1 MKGAHENMNYYYQYQ
16 GTISMS
22 SDNSRSCILDDVYDY
37 KKPPIALTV
46 PCEGLANYLEQRGWT
61 DAEERYLTQTWIYDR
76 NLFLWAVVIPS
87 TDDRAPAKVIACADP
102 DRMSSEIVIF
112 GPEELIESSK
122 PEPISNDDLIDWLN
136 FRGRFG
142 LHPLN

>member
-1 MKGAHENMNYYYQYQ
+1 MNYYYQYQ

-22 SDNSRSCILDDVYDY
+22 SNSSRECILDDIHDY
-37 KKPPIALTV
+37 KKPPVALTV

-61 DAEERYLTQTWIYDR
+61 DDEERYLTQTWIYDR

-87 TDDRAPAKVIACADP
+87 TDECTPAKVIACADP
-102 DRMSSEIVIF
+102 DRMSDRAVIF
-112 GPEELIESSK
+112 GPEELIDSLK
-122 PEPISNDDLIDWLN
+122 PEPMNRDDCIDWLEY
-136 FRGRFG
+136 RARFG